1 MDVIMLPGQ
10 LAITQRY
17 RLNNKSRLL
26 VRSRFV
32 YNENTGGELID
43 YAAEK
48 QRENARPELTS
59 QIEDLDNVT
68 SFSSDFLI

>member
-17 RLNNKSRLL
+17 RLNNKSKLL

-32 YNENTGGELID
+32 YNENTGGELIG

-48 QRENARPELTS
+48 QRENARPELTRLGLR
-59 QIEDLDNVT
+59 DLIGV
-68 SFSSDFLI
+68 SCIV